1 MAVRVPGNECVLSI
15 LKHCKLIV
23 GTSANISGEKSIVDS
38 NELKVK
44 LPNVDVLVDGGK
56 IVSSG
61 ESTII
66 DFVNGELKMIREGSV
81 SKENIEKIL

>member
-1 MAVRVPGNECVLSI
+1 M
-15 LKHCKLIV
+15 
-23 GTSANISGEKSIVDS
+23 
-38 NELKVK
+38 K

-56 IVSSG
+56 IASSG

>member
-1 MAVRVPGNECVLSI
+1 MFSFETDPS
-15 LKHCKLIV
+15 LIIF
-23 GTSANISGEKSIVDS
+23 TSPSAKSIIDS

-44 LPNVDVLVDGGK
+44 LPEVDVLVDGGI

-66 DFVNGELKMIREGSV
+66 DFADGEIKMIREGSV